1 MRQDMPGFGVSRNG
15 PHEWRNSCHGSEAV
29 RRSGRSPAL
38 WLDSLRHLLKPEFG
52 CFRKQVH
59 RHRWFAGI
67 VSVRRWGLQDHNRLL
82 ARLSHCTPSIL
93 TKFLFSAPDSL
104 LGGDIIC
111 ISAERTGS
119 ICPLS
124 RTCFP
129 RKLRGSALSERT
141 GSSLTLEVLDM
152 VVRCCKPRKSL
163 VFHSNRG
170 ILYADS
176 IFREQPESHGILQS
190 LSRKGD
196 PSGNAVAKISPSAS
210 SVSCSI
216 LSTFPPG
223 PFPMPPIHLLGDFF
237 QCFAGTFDVCSL
249 RQAYRHLGQRERA
262 SHRNSKIHSTFPACS
277 RLLFR
282 KGSTPNLCLSLLRSH
297 PSSPTE
303 LSCTFYGIC
312 TILLPCSRISQ
323 LL

>member
-82 ARLSHCTPSIL
+82 ARLSHYTPSIL

-176 IFREQPESHGILQS
+176 IFREQPESHGILPK
-190 LSRKGD
+190 L
-196 PSGNAVAKISPSAS
+196 
-210 SVSCSI
+210 VSQ
-216 LSTFPPG
+216 G
-223 PFPMPPIHLLGDFF
+223 R
-237 QCFAGTFDVCSL
+237 SL
-249 RQAYRHLGQRERA
+249 RKRCGKNFSICLKCELLHPKHFPTRSF
-262 SHRNSKIHSTFPACS
+262 SHAADSSTW
-277 RLLFR
+277 RLF
-282 KGSTPNLCLSLLRSH
+282 SMLCGHIR
-297 PSSPTE
+297 
-303 LSCTFYGIC
+303 CV
-312 TILLPCSRISQ
+312 
-323 LL
+323 